1 MSAVWWLLCRCSFDE
16 AKTALLAGV
25 SGHLDVLPCFDFQ
38 TEVADSKD
46 LVKTM
51 EVQLQRGH
59 VTRCEHF
66 LCLTLQGPDSKSF
79 KDRLLEFTSELSSKV
94 NGTWDA
100 FVGPK
105 TLAKL
110 VRDEINSAPAQPDTK
125 DKKDKDKKRDKGST
139 IAGSSGD
146 EAVPKKKKREV
157 MVVELRYEAD
167 MRLRKKGSD
176 GSLSLM

>member
-1 MSAVWWLLCRCSFDE
+1 M
-16 AKTALLAGV
+16 LLAEV
-25 SGHLDVLPCFDFQ
+25 SSHLDVLPCFDFQ
-38 TEVADSKD
+38 TEVAESKD

-66 LCLTLQGPDSKSF
+66 LCLTLQRPDSRSF
-79 KDRLLEFTSELSSKV
+79 KDRLLEYTSELSSKV

-100 FVGPK
+100 HVGPK

-110 VRDEINSAPAQPDTK
+110 VRDGISAPAQPDTK
-125 DKKDKDKKRDKGST
+125 DKKDKDKKRDKRST

-146 EAVPKKKKREV
+146 EAVPKKKN
-157 MVVELRYEAD
+157 
-167 MRLRKKGSD
+167 GND
-176 GSLSLM
+176 GRRAPI